1 MVFFSRGRGGV
12 GGGVLGGEKRSHA
25 LFLAALAVKRH
36 SYKNLDNKGKVPEL
50 QRSSG
55 TTCGAQGAHVELVPA
70 RDHLLLVAMA
80 A

>member
-1 MVFFSRGRGGV
+1 MGALV
-12 GGGVLGGEKRSHA
+12 GAYWGEKRSHA

-55 TTCGAQGAHVELVPA
+55 TTCGVHGVRVELVPA
-70 RDHLLLVAMA
+70 RDHLLLVVLTA
-80 A
+80 